1 MVNTSNAYKEAL
13 RDSRIFHHKVE
24 ITFGDGRTVT
34 AQDLMELYSF
44 QILDSTSNTNSFD
57 LGSAI
62 AKQLNIRLDNTDGQ
76 YNDYDF
82 SEAEIS
88 AKVGLELADGTTEWI
103 DKGIYISEPGEDTGA
118 SITLKAYDNMIKFD
132 RPYSLSKLVYP
143 ATLLQIVQDAC
154 SCCGVLFAPDSAVF
168 DNSGFV
174 VDKRPDDGA
183 LTFRQILQYVCQIT
197 CRYACITAG
206 GKLSLRWY
214 DTELLEA
221 AWQKDEETIVSGNNN
236 LVDVDTSDIVQVTD
250 LLNGSSITTD
260 DVVITGIKVTEDGE
274 TGSDET
280 SHLSG
285 TEDYALEITGNKLI
299 QGTGEEVA
307 SFLGERL
314 NGLRFRP
321 VSVSCQGNPA
331 VEAGDIG
338 LIKDA
343 KGRYYKTIFT
353 ETTYNAYAAQS
364 LVCGAEAPVRKSSQR
379 YSEATKVYQ
388 KLRAQLAYQ
397 KTEVEKA
404 FEDLGKQMD
413 SVQGLHPIREQ
424 QEDGSY
430 ILYLCD
436 KPTLAESKIVIKLN
450 AQGWGM
456 STDGGETWNV
466 GALVD
471 GTTITKMLYAI
482 GINATYVN
490 SGRLAIIDDDGNI
503 IFEADIDKK
512 SVSMNPDIIQIGG
525 RTMTEAL
532 NSAKNIALQ
541 LSNEY
546 QGISVD
552 HDGNYT
558 EFPAGISTTATVLYG
573 SNDISA
579 DCTYTVSQSAAITGS
594 WDVNKRTYTVTGL
607 SAVTGWVII
616 RATYLSALSVS
627 KKFTVSKVYAGD
639 KGEVGEP
646 GELYSME
653 CSNLIVKKESGGY
666 LYPYCLEFH
675 GYRSGSQK
683 RLPYSGRFVIEETA
697 DGTSWNTVY
706 TSAEDEQEVIH
717 SLYTAIGTESGKL
730 IATADGNVLVT
741 ARNITEIRASLYAAG
756 GTAEL
761 IDRQTIPVVVDMS
774 ALTHEDIFN
783 LLTDDGRIKGIYK
796 EGDQLYINAT
806 YLRSLHVTGN
816 QVDAKKLKVTS
827 ADGTVT
833 LYISDDGEVDLK
845 VRSFSLAGKSV
856 GDIAQAAVDGQSQ
869 EDIFNKL
876 SKNGTIKG
884 VKLINGELYFS
895 FSFASGGTLT
905 LGGSNNGNGLLRI
918 LDASG
923 NQIGYIDNTGVNFGQ
938 GSFSGKVTAGDG
950 TIGGWK
956 IRTDYL
962 ESEDGTIRLYKS
974 GRIVFGGDSGATL
987 SANGK
992 NIDIKNG
999 LVLHTKRPD
1008 SGFSDFTGEFQ
1019 LLNLGKVTSSKALAV
1034 DSNGVV
1040 GYIASSSRRYKDH
1053 IREATDKEA
1062 QKLLDLPVIW
1072 YKYKKG
1078 YLNAGD
1084 SMEDKAMPGFYAE
1097 DVASVLPELAVYDG
1111 DKVED
1116 WNYRTMIPMLLK
1128 LIQTQEKR
1136 IQDLEDQIGGRL

>member
-1 MVNTSNAYKEAL
+1 MIHVSDQLLGESKENQNYYVVA
-13 RDSRIFHHKVE
+13 E
-24 ITFGDGRTVT
+24 VT
-34 AQDLMELYSF
+34 
-44 QILDSTSNTNSFD
+44 
-57 LGSAI
+57 
-62 AKQLNIRLDNTDGQ
+62 
-76 YNDYDF
+76 
-82 SEAEIS
+82 
-88 AKVGLELADGTTEWI
+88 LADGTHLSLQKEDFFLDGNGIVDSADSSDFPIGVAIEKTATLSLVNDENQFSGYSFNRAIFVIYMNLELSDGKVETFKRGSFIVCKKPAI
-103 DKGIYISEPGEDTGA
+103 DEEVNLTLLDYMCRTDRDYDTNITFPCTAGEFLRDSCRSCGIVLGDAAFKNDDFRIMKKPTGTTHRAVIGMIAALAGGNARLDENDMLRIVTYQKINKDNFSGIELIGVDDVQTDVDLIAVTGVKYTADKQDYVYGTDGYMINLKNNQLLSGNEQDGVNRIGEILTGFEILPFSASAVPIGYATFGDPVKFEDYRGNTYYSYATDVDFVFADSTGFSCKAKSAENQDATYPSESRVLVEQA
-118 SITLKAYDNMIKFD
+118 KQEVLESMSAYDIKLEQLND
-132 RPYSLSKLVYP
+132 M
-143 ATLLQIVQDAC
+143 AANTL
-154 SCCGVLFAPDSAVF
+154 
-168 DNSGFV
+168 GFYASQETL
-174 VDKRPDDGA
+174 DDG
-183 LTFRQILQYVCQIT
+183 
-197 CRYACITAG
+197 
-206 GKLSLRWY
+206 S
-214 DTELLEA
+214 
-221 AWQKDEETIVSGNNN
+221 
-236 LVDVDTSDIVQVTD
+236 
-250 LLNGSSITTD
+250 
-260 DVVITGIKVTEDGE
+260 VIIYR
-274 TGSDET
+274 
-280 SHLSG
+280 H
-285 TEDYALEITGNKLI
+285 
-299 QGTGEEVA
+299 
-307 SFLGERL
+307 
-314 NGLRFRP
+314 
-321 VSVSCQGNPA
+321 
-331 VEAGDIG
+331 
-338 LIKDA
+338 
-343 KGRYYKTIFT
+343 
-353 ETTYNAYAAQS
+353 
-364 LVCGAEAPVRKSSQR
+364 
-379 YSEATKVYQ
+379 
-388 KLRAQLAYQ
+388 
-397 KTEVEKA
+397 
-404 FEDLGKQMD
+404 
-413 SVQGLHPIREQ
+413 
-424 QEDGSY
+424 
-430 ILYLCD
+430 D
-436 KPTLAESKIVIKLN
+436 KPTLKDSKIIYKSGIDGFFLSVDSGKNWKAGFDSNGDAALN
-450 AQGWGM
+450 
-456 STDGGETWNV
+456 
-466 GALVD
+466 
-471 GTTITKMLYAI
+471 ILYAI
-482 GINATYVN
+482 GIQAEWINTRGFTAN
-490 SGRLAIIDDDGNI
+490 DNDGNI
-503 IFEADIDKK
+503 TFRINADTGEVEI
-512 SVSMNPDIIQIGG
+512 NPEHFRLGSKNLSETLESI
-525 RTMTEAL
+525 
-532 NSAKNIALQ
+532 KNIALQ

-546 QGISVD
+546 QGIPVN

-558 EFPAGISTTATVLYG
+558 KFPADISTTATVLYG

-579 DCTYTVSQSAAITGS
+579 DCTYTVSKSAAVTGS

-607 SAVTGWVII
+607 SADTGWVII

-697 DGTSWNTVY
+697 DGTTWNTVY

-741 ARNITEIRASLYAAG
+741 ARNIVEIRASLYAAG

-806 YLRSLHVTGN
+806 YLRSLHVTGD
-816 QVDAKKLKVTS
+816 QVDAKKLKVTNS
-827 ADGTVT
+827 DGTVT
-833 LYISDDGEVDLK
+833 LYINENGEVDLK

-856 GDIAQAAVDGQSQ
+856 GDIAQEAVDGQTQ

-876 SKNGTIKG
+876 SQNGTIKG
-884 VKLINGELYFS
+884 IKLIDGELYFS
-895 FSFASGGTLT
+895 FSYASGGTLT
-905 LGGSNNGNGLLRI
+905 LGGVNNGDGLLRI

-923 NQIGYIDNTGVNFGQ
+923 NQIGYMDNTGVNFAQ
-938 GSFSGKVTAGDG
+938 GSFTGKIVAGDG

-956 IRTDYL
+956 IRTNYL

-974 GRIVFGGDSGATL
+974 GRIVFGGDYGATL

-999 LVLHTKRPD
+999 LVLHTERPD

-1019 LLNLGKVTSSKALAV
+1019 LFNLGKVTSSKALAV

-1053 IREATDKEA
+1053 IRKATDKEA